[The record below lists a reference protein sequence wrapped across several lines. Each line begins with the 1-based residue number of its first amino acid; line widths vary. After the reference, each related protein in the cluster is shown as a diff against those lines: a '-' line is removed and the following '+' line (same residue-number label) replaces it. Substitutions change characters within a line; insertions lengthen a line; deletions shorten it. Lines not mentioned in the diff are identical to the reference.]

1 MNSKNTQQKYP
12 LFLTHPG
19 NIYTTVFIKYFL
31 IGMVCGFCILFEIYF
46 KPV

>member
-12 LFLTHPG
+12 LFLT
-19 NIYTTVFIKYFL
+19 FIPLSLSGIFFL
-31 IGMVCGFCILFEIYF
+31 IGMVCGCCILFEIYF